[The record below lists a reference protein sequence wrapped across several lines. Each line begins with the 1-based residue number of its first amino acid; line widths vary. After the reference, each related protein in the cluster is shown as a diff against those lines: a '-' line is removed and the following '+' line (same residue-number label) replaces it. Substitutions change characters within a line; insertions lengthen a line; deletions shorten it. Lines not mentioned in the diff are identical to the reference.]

1 MRLWRKATPLTIFV
15 TQIWCSNLHGKIFSE
30 KSNNIE
36 IKTNKAIKIRANP
49 DLCKWHRDTNL
60 ALASKIALLPPPPPN
75 MIYLKLY
82 IVKINQ
88 GNGSMMYC
96 AIPNAFWLLPE
107 NNDKTN
113 KFMEIDWG
121 IVISILVALN
131 ICKIL

>member
-1 MRLWRKATPLTIFV
+1 
-15 TQIWCSNLHGKIFSE
+15 
-30 KSNNIE
+30 
-36 IKTNKAIKIRANP
+36 
-49 DLCKWHRDTNL
+49 
-60 ALASKIALLPPPPPN
+60 